1 MISIHDIKDGLI
13 IFALVGY
20 LGWGLFKRV
29 REDFRKEFL
38 HRYQY
43 SVPFIGGCFI
53 SGIALPGLIFS
64 FYYFIDY
71 ALWLMVLMF
80 LGIAIMAYGSGIL
93 AKYEYKEEQSKLIMG
108 DAKDLIKYSIILL
121 VVLILKEWVI

>member
-1 MISIHDIKDGLI
+1 M
-13 IFALVGY
+13 
-20 LGWGLFKRV
+20 
-29 REDFRKEFL
+29 
-38 HRYQY
+38 
-43 SVPFIGGCFI
+43 
-53 SGIALPGLIFS
+53 PGLIFS

-93 AKYEYKEEQSKLIMG
+93 AKYEYKEERSKEERSKEIIG

>member
-1 MISIHDIKDGLI
+1 
-13 IFALVGY
+13 
-20 LGWGLFKRV
+20 
-29 REDFRKEFL
+29 
-38 HRYQY
+38 
-43 SVPFIGGCFI
+43 
-53 SGIALPGLIFS
+53 
-64 FYYFIDY
+64 
-71 ALWLMVLMF
+71 MVLMF

>member
-1 MISIHDIKDGLI
+1 MISLHDIKDGLI

-43 SVPFIGGCFI
+43 SVPFIGGYFI
-53 SGIALPGLIFS
+53 SVTASLGLIFS

-71 ALWLMVLMF
+71 SLWITLLVF
-80 LGIAIMAYGSGIL
+80 LGGALMIYGRGAL
-93 AKYEYKEEQSKLIMG
+93 AKYEYKEERSKCSLGMQKICLG
-108 DAKDLIKYSIILL
+108 TLSSFSLYLF
-121 VVLILKEWVI
+121 